1 MSKKNKDDKNR
12 WRNRTV
18 AFRVSPEEAAEYG
31 EFFEEESALYVSVPV
46 KGGASMLVADDGT
59 VLYANSSVSLDVH
72 LREFRNGRRTPTEA
86 FR

>member
-1 MSKKNKDDKNR
+1 MEYKEKIALAAKLLKL
-12 WRNRTV
+12 
-18 AFRVSPEEAAEYG
+18 PEEKIAEYA
-31 EFFEEESALYVSVPV
+31 ELFEEDKALYVSVPV